1 MRIIAGTFKG
11 RRLADLDPKS
21 KDIRPT
27 PDMAREALFS
37 ILARWPKGPFLDV
50 FSGTGAVALEA
61 VSRGYAPVWCVET
74 DRRALEYIKANGEG
88 AGLNVVHKDARNIKE
103 GEFSSLSIIFA
114 DPPFD
119 KSLEMWGLLAERLG
133 SFLAPDGVLVW
144 ECPKKIDLP
153 ETPSL
158 LCADKRV
165 YGAAKFMFLESRAK
179 EPHI

>member
-1 MRIIAGTFKG
+1 MRIIAGTFRG
-11 RRLADLDPKS
+11 RRLADLDPSSKS
-21 KDIRPT
+21 IRPT
-27 PDMAREALFS
+27 SDMAREALFS

-61 VSRGYAPVWCVET
+61 ASRGYSPVWCVET

-88 AGLNVVHKDARNIKE
+88 VGLSIVRKDARNIKE
-103 GEFSSLSIIFA
+103 GEFASLAAIFA

-133 SFLAPDGVLVW
+133 GFLAPHGVLVW

-165 YGAAKFMFLESRAK
+165 YGAVKFMFFEGK
-179 EPHI
+179 TVEPQA